1 MTQAAGA
8 PPSRSLTDALVDGVV
23 RAATTP
29 AALAGIAALLV
40 VRGLRLPG
48 GVSLAVG
55 AAVATL
61 GGALTL
67 WTTVLSTPAQLR
79 RAMVDVGLHQRTSA
93 DHVRGPVRKGR
104 PRRCGDTVRTRWLL
118 PPGIG
123 LRAVQERQDIIEQRL
138 SCELSCWMDGG
149 LLHVELL
156 HRRIPG
162 RVEFADFY
170 ADRRPASPLAVGLGV
185 GRRGP
190 LWADLSTVPHLLV
203 GGMTGGGKS
212 VFLTQ
217 ALTGLL
223 LSATPHEL
231 RLVCIDLKGGV
242 ELTPFGRLPHA
253 LTPVADTVEA
263 ANTVLSSVRAELDR
277 RLAALR
283 ATGHRDLEARAAAGL
298 PRWPRV
304 LVAVDELAELTLRD
318 LGQEKAARE
327 HQQGASA
334 RLCEIAR
341 LGRAAG
347 IHLLCCTQRP
357 DAEAV
362 PGQLKAN
369 LAGTVAFR
377 VRSRVNSQILLD
389 SDRAAVLP
397 PRPGRAIWAHE
408 RMEEF
413 QAVHISA
420 AESEQLLRD
429 RWGTVPVTPCPQ
441 SAAAWAPLNYVDD
454 SVHPEQPR

>member
-1 MTQAAGA
+1 MSQGKGA
-8 PPSRSLTDALVDGVV
+8 PSSRSLADALVDGAVG
-23 RAATTP
+23 AATTP
-29 AALAGIAALLV
+29 AAVAGIVAFLV

-48 GVSLAVG
+48 GVSLIAG
-55 AAVATL
+55 AAAAAVA
-61 GGALTL
+61 GALTL
-67 WTTVLSTPAQLR
+67 WLAVLSAPARLR
-79 RAMVDVGLHQRTSA
+79 RAMRDAGLVERTGV
-93 DHVRGPVRKGR
+93 DHVRGPLQKGR
-104 PRRCGDTVRTRWLL
+104 ARRSGDRVLTRWLL
-118 PPGIG
+118 PPGLA
-123 LRAVQERQDIIEQRL
+123 LRAVQDRQDVIEQRL

-149 LLHVELL
+149 LLHVEQLR
-156 HRRIPG
+156 RRIPSQ
-162 RVEFADFY
+162 VEFCDFY
-170 ADRRPASPLAVGLGV
+170 EGPRLTSPLAIGLGI

-190 LWADLSTVPHLLV
+190 LWANLTTVPHLLV

-217 ALTGLL
+217 ALTGVLL
-223 LSATPHEL
+223 TSSPDEL

-242 ELTPFGRLPHA
+242 ELTPFGWLPHV

-263 ANTVLSSVRAELDR
+263 AAAVLAEVRSELDR

-283 ATGHRDLEARAAAGL
+283 ASGHRDLDGRGAAGL
-298 PRWPRV
+298 PRWPRI
-304 LVAVDELAELTLRD
+304 LVVVDELAELTLRD
-318 LGQEKAARE
+318 HGQDKAARE
-327 HQQGASA
+327 HQQGASG

-347 IHLLCCTQRP
+347 IHLIACTQRP

-389 SDRAAVLP
+389 CDRAAQLP
-397 PRPGRAIWAHE
+397 PRPGRAVWAHE

-413 QAVHISA
+413 QAVYISA
-420 AESEQLLRD
+420 AESERLLRQ

-441 SAAAWAPLNYVDD
+441 SAAAWAPLNYGDD
-454 SVHPEQPR
+454 SMHAEQSR

>member
-1 MTQAAGA
+1 VSQGAGA
-8 PPSRSLTDALVDGVV
+8 PPSRSLADALVDGAI

-29 AALAGIAALLV
+29 AALAGIAATLA
-40 VRGLRLPG
+40 VRELRLPG
-48 GVSLAVG
+48 GISLFVG
-55 AAVATL
+55 AAVAAAA
-61 GGALTL
+61 GAVTL
-67 WTTVLSTPAQLR
+67 WTTVLSMPARLR
-79 RAMVDVGLHQRTSA
+79 RAMRDVGLVERTGV
-93 DHVRGPVRKGR
+93 DHVRGPLQKGR
-104 PRRCGDTVRTRWLL
+104 SRRSADTLLTRWLL
-118 PPGIG
+118 PPGLG
-123 LRAVQERQDIIEQRL
+123 LRAVHERQDVIEQRL

-156 HRRIPG
+156 RRRIPD
-162 RVEFADFY
+162 RVDFAKFY
-170 ADRRPASPLAVGLGV
+170 AGPRLASPLAIGLGV

-223 LSATPHEL
+223 LTATPDEL

-242 ELTPFGRLPHA
+242 ELTSFGRLPHA

-263 ANTVLSSVRAELDR
+263 ANAVLTMLRSELDC

-283 ATGHRDLEARAAAGL
+283 ASGHRDLDARAAAGL

-304 LVAVDELAELTLRD
+304 LVPVDELAELTLRD
-318 LGQEKAARE
+318 HGQDKAARE
-327 HQQGASA
+327 HQQGASG

-389 SDRAAVLP
+389 SDRAAMLP
-397 PRPGRAIWAHE
+397 PRPGRAVWAHE
-408 RMEEF
+408 RIEEF
-413 QAVHISA
+413 QAVYISA
-420 AESEQLLRD
+420 AESERLLCE

-441 SAAAWAPLNYVDD
+441 KPGAQAPLNYVDD
-454 SVHPEQPR
+454 STRAERAQ